1 VDSLPAELPGK
12 PLESLV
18 FSKNIS
24 CLLGVG
30 WEGGCQRKLGVVES
44 GGPSAPYE
52 NFQPILLFFSPIL
65 HPHLQKCSLP
75 LILTLSGFWWNAP
88 AFCSH
93 PPTLHRHSDFSF
105 LHFAKPIAL
114 SLVHLLKLP
123 ISCLL

>member
-1 VDSLPAELPGK
+1 MPKEV
-12 PLESLV
+12 
-18 FSKNIS
+18 
-24 CLLGVG
+24 
-30 WEGGCQRKLGVVES
+30 GVVES
-44 GGPSAPYE
+44 GGSSALYE

-75 LILTLSGFWWNAP
+75 LILSLSGFWWNAP